1 MKALAPKEKLATRAG
16 LAQFLR
22 FGLVGVANTATSY
35 IVIRLL
41 AEPLGVPAA
50 SAIGYAAGVV
60 QSFVF
65 NRFWT
70 FSNTRPRRNGR
81 LGGEAV
87 RFITVNLACGGQFT
101 LVNSLAESH
110 IGLLS
115 ATLAG
120 VAMVTPLGF
129 ILKTFYHVFL
139 TWRIG
144 RWSDYRWSSHAIVR
158 KPACP
163 LRLATW
169 WCSARMTTSDHV
181 TQVQFG

>member
-60 QSFVF
+60 QSFGL

-70 FSNTRPRRNGR
+70 FSNTRPRKDGR

-87 RFITVNLACGGQFT
+87 RFIAVNLACGSSASGTICNAATAITSNPT
-101 LVNSLAESH
+101 L
-110 IGLLS
+110 G
-115 ATLAG
+115 
-120 VAMVTPLGF
+120 
-129 ILKTFYHVFL
+129 
-139 TWRIG
+139 RI
-144 RWSDYRWSSHAIVR
+144 AQ
-158 KPACP
+158 A
-163 LRLATW
+163 A
-169 WCSARMTTSDHV
+169 A
-181 TQVQFG
+181 

>member
-1 MKALAPKEKLATRAG
+1 MKALATRAG

-35 IVIRLL
+35 LVIRML

-60 QSFVF
+60 QSFLL

-70 FSNTRPRRNGR
+70 FSNTRPHTDGR
-81 LGGEAV
+81 LGGEAL
-87 RFITVNLACGGQFT
+87 RFIAVNLACGGLFT
-101 LVNSLAESH
+101 LVNSLAEPH
-110 IGLLS
+110 IGLLA

-129 ILKTFYHVFL
+129 ILNRFIVF
-139 TWRIG
+139 R
-144 RWSDYRWSSHAIVR
+144 
-158 KPACP
+158 
-163 LRLATW
+163 
-169 WCSARMTTSDHV
+169 
-181 TQVQFG
+181 

>member
-60 QSFVF
+60 QSFVL

-70 FSNTRPRRNGR
+70 FSTTRPRKDGR

-87 RFITVNLACGGQFT
+87 RFIAVNLACGGLFT
-101 LVNSLAESH
+101 LVNSLAEPH
-110 IGLLS
+110 IGLLA

-129 ILKTFYHVFL
+129 ILNRFIVF
-139 TWRIG
+139 R
-144 RWSDYRWSSHAIVR
+144 
-158 KPACP
+158 
-163 LRLATW
+163 
-169 WCSARMTTSDHV
+169 
-181 TQVQFG
+181 